1 MPDRKK
7 RDFERLTPRQREC
20 LRMVYERLVSKEI
33 AEKLGISSNT
43 VDTYLTEAIAIL
55 GARNRRH
62 AAALFHEYEAGQ
74 ATPRKF
80 ELESSRVVEPLVFE
94 TQEGR
99 GTQILRS
106 LDLLPL
112 RNKGTNGNDL
122 NANHR
127 IFWSAQLGVALAIGF
142 GMLVV
147 GLEVVSRLL
156 GPQ

>member
-20 LRMVYERLVSKEI
+20 LRMVYDRLVSKEI

-74 ATPRKF
+74 TTPGNSNSNLRGSWNPLF
-80 ELESSRVVEPLVFE
+80 SRHK
-94 TQEGR
+94 R
-99 GTQILRS
+99 GGEHRS
-106 LDLLPL
+106 WDRSICFPSQQGKQ
-112 RNKGTNGNDL
+112 R
-122 NANHR
+122 
-127 IFWSAQLGVALAIGF
+127 Q
-142 GMLVV
+142 
-147 GLEVVSRLL
+147 
-156 GPQ
+156 